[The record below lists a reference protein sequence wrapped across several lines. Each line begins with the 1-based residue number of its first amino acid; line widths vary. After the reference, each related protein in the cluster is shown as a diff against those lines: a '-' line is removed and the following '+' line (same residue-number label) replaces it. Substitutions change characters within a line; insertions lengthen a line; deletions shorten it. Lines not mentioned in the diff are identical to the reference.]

1 MVIGQCLEEN
11 ALTNDLTEHKKPKLL
26 FKNSNKDTERLIQL
40 WVANG
45 IVSSKEEGHGEWE
58 VAEDVAEHYLM
69 ELATRCMIQVR
80 DMDPATLKVKT
91 FQLHD
96 EMRKTKLK
104 LGTLRNLLTLVNFN
118 TKNCY
123 LKDLSNMTNLRV
135 LAICGPFKI
144 QGFNEKKLDKNPP
157 IIQAKYLHTLS
168 ISSFSE
174 RIDPRHLNHLLSSC
188 ASICKLSLVHVKIS
202 KLPELCYLSYN
213 HAYIHLENCELQED
227 PMPKLEQLPNLRVL
241 ELCYDTFQGKEMFC
255 SAQGFHSH
263 SC

>member
-1 MVIGQCLEEN
+1 MYKEN
-11 ALTNDLTEHKKPKLL
+11 KAEVGYFEKPLNTCELQHQELLSKGSQQHDKSQSVGYLWAL
-26 FKNSNKDTERLIQL
+26 Q
-40 WVANG
+40 
-45 IVSSKEEGHGEWE
+45 
-58 VAEDVAEHYLM
+58 
-69 ELATRCMIQVR
+69 
-80 DMDPATLKVKT
+80 DP
-91 FQLHD
+91 
-96 EMRKTKLK
+96 
-104 LGTLRNLLTLVNFN
+104 
-118 TKNCY
+118 
-123 LKDLSNMTNLRV
+123 
-135 LAICGPFKI
+135 
-144 QGFNEKKLDKNPP
+144 
-157 IIQAKYLHTLS
+157 
-168 ISSFSE
+168 SFSE